1 MQEFF
6 KAASPSRVKTG
17 GWDELCCYTALNLQI
32 FRDLENVL
40 RERLNRSHATAGS
53 RTLNSL
59 RFIPCR
65 QVFIISGDLSRTNTI
80 NVIACTQIKCI
91 HDRVLTST
99 DFYDFSFPNAI
110 DKTKA
115 TYPDKMVI
123 PQNFASLKFN
133 MATRLSGGKKEVAMK
148 NLTAINVAIYT
159 GAISNLSLAVF
170 SCSTVIALSL
180 F

>member
-1 MQEFF
+1 MQPTYWNQYAFD
-6 KAASPSRVKTG
+6 KYLPTTVDALAQTDGIQDWKIPYIDNKPGLTQ
-17 GWDELCCYTALNLQI
+17 LCTAPTTPDKKN
-32 FRDLENVL
+32 F
-40 RERLNRSHATAGS
+40 
-53 RTLNSL
+53 
-59 RFIPCR
+59 
-65 QVFIISGDLSRTNTI
+65 
-80 NVIACTQIKCI
+80 ACTKIKCI

-170 SCSTVIALSL
+170 GCSTVIALSL